1 MEQALLNIQV
11 KALIATTALG
21 MGYDKPDLAFVIHY
35 QMPGSVVA
43 YYQQVGRAG
52 RALDSAYGVLLSG
65 QEESDIT
72 DWFIRRAFPTPDL
85 LSPGEYK
92 RLARHLREIQRQPA
106 DLVSPDAAEIL
117 RACQPVMDESD
128 CWGADSC

>member
-1 MEQALLNIQV
+1 
-11 KALIATTALG
+11 

-65 QEESDIT
+65 EEESDIT
-72 DWFIRRAFPTPDL
+72 DWFIRSAFPTRQEVADVLGALEEEPNGLSVSEL
-85 LSPGEYK
+85 LSESISARGVSRR
-92 RLARHLREIQRQPA
+92 RLHFFRLKHQRPSPSKAASGSLRRQR
-106 DLVSPDAAEIL
+106 
-117 RACQPVMDESD
+117 
-128 CWGADSC
+128 